1 MADGL
6 QDPQHPAY
14 RPVAAA
20 DQHPEVRHLLEGVEA
35 EQRNRED
42 QREEGSWDGM
52 KASGDVRV
60 RPVIGRLCSPCVA
73 GSPSQRS
80 PVGNVE
86 DLMRAEKFAEAVEE
100 LPALQTAALRVDE
113 HQQGADVFPE
123 LVDLRDDGH
132 RQ

>member
-20 DQHPEVRHLLEGVEA
+20 DQHPEVRNLLEGVEA

-42 QREEGSWDGM
+42 QREEGSWDVM
-52 KASGDVRV
+52 KAPCD
-60 RPVIGRLCSPCVA
+60 VIGRLCSPCVG

-80 PVGNVE
+80 SVGNVE

-123 LVDLRDDGH
+123 PVDLRDDRH